1 MATTTRFPQPAGPFT
16 ADPITTDPGSTDA
29 LASAPGDVALDA
41 LALIDHTTRAR
52 TIRPELALR
61 GSYLAFGDGNEMR
74 LLPLDQRITHIG
86 RGGDAQVRLEE
97 HHVSRDHAILVRHGH
112 YFRLLD
118 NRSAN
123 GTFLNG
129 RRIVATNVSDGDV
142 IRVGP
147 LMMRFFEL
155 R

>member
-1 MATTTRFPQPAGPFT
+1 MATTTRFPQPAGPFS
-16 ADPITTDPGSTDA
+16 ADPVSDRQATHPIDSELPEVISDA
-29 LASAPGDVALDA
+29 LGLLD
-41 LALIDHTTRAR
+41 HQTHAR
-52 TIRPELALR
+52 TIRPEFALR
-61 GSYLAFGDGNEMR
+61 GSYLGFEDRDEIR
-74 LLPLDQRITHIG
+74 LLALDDQVTHIG
-86 RGGDAQVRLEE
+86 RGADAHVRIDQ
-97 HHVSRDHAILVRHGH
+97 HHVSRDHAILVRHGR

-129 RRIVATNVSDGDV
+129 RRVVATNVADGDV

-147 LMMRFFEL
+147 VAMRFFEV